1 MMNEECGMMSRVTGT
16 GRAAISC
23 SSFIIHRSA
32 LAARAIR
39 LAMALALV
47 GSATLSIAQTY
58 PARPVRLLVP
68 YPAGGPV
75 DAIARILGPHLAL
88 GQNVVVEN
96 RSGAGGSLGVDV
108 VAKSAPDGYTLLIGN
123 SGPMTINPVL
133 RRDLGYDPRKDFA
146 PVTWLTSAQMVLV
159 VHPSLPVRSVKELVA
174 LARANPGALNYGS
187 AGVGNLTHL
196 GMELLQS
203 MAKVKMNH
211 VPYKGVAPAYVD
223 LMSGEVAVMFGN
235 VSGPLAYIRAG
246 RLRAIAVTSSKPSP
260 VLPQLPRVADTYPGF
275 DLVTWMG
282 IFLPAGTPDGIR
294 TRLQD
299 EFVRAL
305 HLKDVRER
313 LIALG
318 NEVVAGNGEDL
329 AAMLDRELKLYA
341 EIIQSAG
348 IKTE

>member
-1 MMNEECGMMSRVTGT
+1 
-16 GRAAISC
+16 
-23 SSFIIHRSA
+23 
-32 LAARAIR
+32 
-39 LAMALALV
+39 
-47 GSATLSIAQTY
+47 
-58 PARPVRLLVP
+58 
-68 YPAGGPV
+68 
-75 DAIARILGPHLAL
+75 
-88 GQNVVVEN
+88 
-96 RSGAGGSLGVDV
+96 
-108 VAKSAPDGYTLLIGN
+108 
-123 SGPMTINPVL
+123 
-133 RRDLGYDPRKDFA
+133 
-146 PVTWLTSAQMVLV
+146 MVLV

-294 TRLQD
+294 IRLQD

-341 EIIQSAG
+341 KIIQSAG